1 MARKRRKPH
10 RRPHPA
16 TSSEAGAV
24 GTAER
29 TPASV
34 STRRAEKKELARL
47 RREQERKRADRA
59 RFLKIFSR
67 LVIVS
72 GIVALAV
79 VWFTRGG
86 DEEGRPAELPGELTT
101 EAPWPP
107 NTDQLSARVDAIELP
122 AEGTTKHV
130 HANLRIFVHGEP
142 VEVPSGIGIT
152 QDEIASLHTHDDTG
166 TIHVE
171 SEVAR
176 DFTLGEFMDVWGLR
190 LSSTCLGG
198 YCEAGRDRL
207 RAFVGGEE
215 VTVNRRDIVLDDGTV
230 IVMTFGT
237 DEELPDPIPSTFD
250 FASVP
255 E

>member
-1 MARKRRKPH
+1 MAKKRRKPH
-10 RRPHPA
+10 PRPYPV
-16 TSSEAGAV
+16 TSSDGGTV
-24 GTAER
+24 QTAER
-29 TPASV
+29 TGHAA

-59 RFLKIFSR
+59 RFIKIFTR
-67 LVIVS
+67 LVVLS
-72 GIVALAV
+72 GILAIAF

-86 DEEGRPAELPGELTT
+86 EDPARPAALPGELTT

-107 NTDQLSARVDAIELP
+107 NTEQLSARVDAIGLP
-122 AEGTTKHV
+122 AEGTVKHV

-142 VEVPSGIGIT
+142 VDVPNEIGIR
-152 QDEIASLHTHDDTG
+152 QDEIASLHTHDETG

-176 DFTLGEFMDVWGLR
+176 DFTLGEFMDVWGVR
-190 LSSTCLGG
+190 LSGTCLGG
-198 YCEAGRDRL
+198 YCEAGQDRL

-215 VTVNRRDIVLDDGTV
+215 ITGNRRDIVLDDQTV

-237 DEELPDPIPSTFD
+237 DDELPAPIPSTFD

-255 E
+255 Q